1 MRIGWLVAVF
11 AAVLSMGAAAVRGES
26 PDRKFYVFLC
36 FGQSNS
42 EGYPGLEEP
51 DKVGVDERFR
61 MLGAVDF
68 PKMGGKRGSGMW
80 RCRRCV
86 GRVMGLGRGI
96 ILGGRW

>member
-61 MLGAVDF
+61 MLAAVDF
-68 PKMGGKRGSGMW
+68 PKMGRKAGEW
-80 RCRRCV
+80 YVAVPPLCRPSNGIGPGDYF
-86 GRVMGLGRGI
+86 GRTV
-96 ILGGRW
+96 